1 MKAKT
6 LCSTFVVLTMLA
18 LTPLE
23 LSARTLGMVA
33 DHETISVTVFD
44 ADTHAI
50 LGTVPITPV
59 GSADTGD
66 VLITPDLKRGFVT
79 ITNNSFSV
87 IDLTTSPPSLA
98 GGTNPIF
105 TSTQAN
111 DLSISPDGK
120 FLVVSSF
127 FSRQPISVV
136 DIATQAEIN
145 TFFTGTD
152 AFAVDTCSD
161 GSVLAASIQEN
172 TVRRLTLSGTGILT
186 DTGEVLSLTGRS
198 PTNVFCA
205 PGAQSGIVIELG
217 DVGAQGTVT
226 SFTIPG
232 LSEVDTRPLSGVS
245 DFGHNGTIHPSGNRV
260 FVRSFSP
267 GLIEVFSFN
276 SATGALGASPMLTFP
291 VGDTTSL
298 GSIDDIALHPNGT
311 KLFVSEFGVLNVY
324 DPNTGALLAS
334 ITDPNIVRP
343 TGVTVQT
350 EADPCA
356 LPPPPG
362 AIVGTNGP
370 DILNGTPGNDKIFGL
385 GGSDQINGGGGNDLI
400 CGGAGDDQLGGGAGN
415 DQIVGGSGIDQITG
429 GAGNDILNT
438 QDGVNGNDSA
448 NGGTGTDTCTGDP
461 GDALSSCNP

>member
-6 LCSTFVVLTMLA
+6 LYSRFVVAAMLLVVA
-18 LTPLE
+18 PLE
-23 LSARTLGMVA
+23 LSAKTLGMVA
-33 DHETISVTVFD
+33 DKTTISVTVFD
-44 ADTHAI
+44 PDTHAI
-50 LGTVPITPV
+50 LGTVPITPL
-59 GSADTGD
+59 GSAETGD
-66 VLITPDLKRGFVT
+66 VIITPDLKRGFVA
-79 ITNNSFSV
+79 IMNNQVFV

-105 TSTQAN
+105 ISTAGT

-120 FLVVSSF
+120 FLVVSSDF
-127 FSRQPISVV
+127 NLQPISVI
-136 DIATQAEIN
+136 DIATQAEIS

-161 GSVLAASIQEN
+161 SSVLVASLREN
-172 TVRRLTLSGTGILT
+172 TVRRLILSGTGILT

-217 DVGAQGTVT
+217 DVGAQGMVT

-245 DFGHNGTIHPSGNRV
+245 DFGHNGAIHPSGNRV

-334 ITDPNIVRP
+334 ITDPNIVQP
-343 TGVTVQT
+343 TGVTVVAA
-350 EADPCA
+350 ADPCA
-356 LPPPPG
+356 LPPPAG

-370 DILNGTPGNDKIFGL
+370 DQINGTSGNDTIFGL
-385 GGSDQINGGGGNDLI
+385 GGADQINGGRGNDLI
-400 CGGAGDDQLGGGAGN
+400 CGGDGN
-415 DQIVGGSGIDQITG
+415 DQINGN
-429 GAGNDILNT
+429 AGNDTLHT
-438 QDGVNGNDSA
+438 QDGVGGNDSA
-448 NGGTGTDTCTGDP
+448 NGGAGNDTCIADP
-461 GDALSSCNP
+461 GDAVSSCNP